1 MFIQEKMTRL
11 LGQGSSN
18 FFYIFLL
25 DVNFENITVKFY
37 VLYVLNTHVK
47 FCLNWMLFTI
57 QSIKLFS
64 MHNFRSQKL
73 NLNI

>member
-1 MFIQEKMTRL
+1 MFFQEKITRL

-25 DVNFENITVKFY
+25 DVNFENITVKFHI
-37 VLYVLNTHVK
+37 LYVLNTHVK
-47 FCLNWMLFTI
+47 FCSNWMLFTI

>member
-1 MFIQEKMTRL
+1 MFFQEKMTRL

-25 DVNFENITVKFY
+25 DVNFENITVGLH
-37 VLYVLNTHVK
+37 VLYVLNIRVK
-47 FCLNWMLFTI
+47 FCSNRMLFAI
-57 QSIKLFS
+57 RSINLFS